1 MAIYSFN
8 AVSQKGEPYSGQQE
22 AKDKFEIAKILRQ
35 EGYVLISAEIK
46 QGDKKRKLLFS
57 IGFLGVPLAEKLF
70 FTRNLQVM
78 LGAGVP
84 LARALKIL
92 GEQAKNKKFKQILAE
107 IAGQIIKGKNF
118 SDALRGY
125 PDVFSE
131 FFVNMAKV
139 GEETGKLEKILG
151 DLGSQMAKEH
161 NLRSKVKGAMVYPAI
176 IILAMAGIGVL
187 MMVTVVPS
195 LAATFEELEIEL
207 PFTTQIMIGFAD
219 FLSTKWYLVILL
231 ALGSGLLLRI
241 ISKTKKG
248 TKTISSLFLKIPVI
262 SSIIKKTNTASV
274 ARSLSILIDSGVPM
288 VRSLE
293 IISRTMDNFYFK
305 NALTTAAE
313 KVEKGKEL
321 SMSLK
326 PEQALFSPLF
336 ISMLETGEETGE
348 TGKILNKLADFYE
361 EEVSNLT
368 KNLSAVIEPVL
379 MLVIGAA
386 VGFFAVS
393 MIQPMYSMLGS
404 I

>member
-8 AVSQKGEPYSGQQE
+8 AVSQKGEPYSGEQE
-22 AKDKFEIAKILRQ
+22 AKDKFDLARILRQ
-35 EGYVLISAEIK
+35 EGYILISAETE
-46 QGDKKRKLLFS
+46 QESRKRKLSFS
-57 IGFLGVPLAEKLF
+57 IEFMGVPLTEKLF

-78 LGAGVP
+78 LGTGVP

-92 GEQAKNKKFKQILAE
+92 REQAKNRKFKQILTE
-107 IAGQIIKGKNF
+107 IAEQIIKGKSF
-118 SDALRGY
+118 SVALRGY
-125 PDVFSE
+125 SDVFSE
-131 FFVNMAKV
+131 FFINMVKV
-139 GEETGKLEKILG
+139 GEETGKLEKILN

-161 NLRSKVKGAMVYPAI
+161 NLRSKVKGAMLYPAI
-176 IILAMAGIGVL
+176 IILAMTGIGIL
-187 MMVTVVPS
+187 MLVTVVPS

-207 PFTTQIMIGFAD
+207 PFTTQLVIGFAD

-231 ALGSGLLLRI
+231 AFITGLFLRMT
-241 ISKTKKG
+241 SKTKQG
-248 TKTISSLFLKIPVI
+248 ARIISSLFLKMPVI
-262 SSIIKKTNTASV
+262 SSIIKKTNSASV
-274 ARSLSILIDSGVPM
+274 ARSLSVLISSGVPM

-293 IISRTMDNFYFK
+293 IISRTLDNFYFK
-305 NALTTAAE
+305 NALITAAE

-321 SMSLK
+321 SLSLK
-326 PEQALFSPLF
+326 PYQTLFSPLF

-386 VGFFAVS
+386 VGFFAIS

-404 I
+404 V